1 MFKSIHSDVLTLVK
15 TLWAMPLFRNP
26 QNGHE
31 VRPDN
36 VMVVIGA
43 FLFGPIFFLCIG
55 EIGHAFANFLIGLV
69 LCMVFLGWI
78 VWIGYAI
85 AAPGIVRKKWLTKGY
100 IEEN

>member
-1 MFKSIHSDVLTLVK
+1 MLTLVK

-36 VMVVIGA
+36 AMVVIGA

-69 LCMVFLGWI
+69 LWMVFLGWI